1 MNNKFEA
8 HKLEVQLKRS
18 GRDFTILRQYRN
30 EFGELSQDYVKVGT
44 IKGLLHGSVSSIL
57 STITTSDT
65 SSSRAKP
72 DAQFLCLADEVC
84 MIGLK
89 PYDIVLAN
97 CKYYRVQSLN
107 DIEEWGIIYD
117 VLLEVVDHGV
127 EAELE

>member
-18 GRDFTILRQYRN
+18 GRDFVILRQERN
-30 EFGELSQDYVKVGT
+30 DFGELTGDYKKAGV

-72 DAQFLCLADEVC
+72 DAQFLCLADEVRK
-84 MIGLK
+84 MGLK

-107 DIEEWGIIYD
+107 DVEEWGVIYD
-117 VLLEVVDHGV
+117 VLLEVVDHGI
-127 EAELE
+127 EAELD